1 MSSTT
6 RDIDQLSERKELP
19 EGWRWVKLG
28 QVTRLINGKAYHASE
43 LLNKGTYPV
52 LRVGNLFTSNHWYYS
67 DLELEPDKY
76 CDKGD
81 LIFAWSASFG
91 PFIWSGPKV
100 IYHYHIWKVDCGQSL
115 DAEYACH
122 ALVMI
127 TAKIKSESHGI
138 AMLHMTKEGME
149 QFEIPLPPLPE
160 QQRIAAILKE
170 QMGAVEK
177 ARTAAQE
184 RLRAIKALPSA
195 FLRQLFPDPGQP
207 LPDGWRWAKLGG
219 VCDFVGG
226 SQPSKS
232 HFKYEISSEYVRLV
246 QIQDFRLSNV
256 AVFIPKT
263 MARRT
268 FEVDDI
274 MIGRYGPP
282 VFQILRGLSGAYNVA
297 LMKAVPSVNL
307 DKGYLFFLLQ
317 WPEIQYDV
325 IAQSQ
330 RAAGQ
335 SGVQKEFL
343 EKYEIPLPPLTEQ
356 QRIVILLEEQM
367 AMVEKARIAAE
378 AELKAINTLPAALL
392 RRAFNGEL

>member
-1 MSSTT
+1 M
-6 RDIDQLSERKELP
+6 
-19 EGWRWVKLG
+19 
-28 QVTRLINGKAYHASE
+28 A
-43 LLNKGTYPV
+43 
-52 LRVGNLFTSNHWYYS
+52 
-67 DLELEPDKY
+67 
-76 CDKGD
+76 
-81 LIFAWSASFG
+81 
-91 PFIWSGPKV
+91 
-100 IYHYHIWKVDCGQSL
+100 
-115 DAEYACH
+115 
-122 ALVMI
+122 
-127 TAKIKSESHGI
+127 
-138 AMLHMTKEGME
+138 
-149 QFEIPLPPLPE
+149 
-160 QQRIAAILKE
+160 
-170 QMGAVEK
+170 AVEK

-184 RLRAIKALPSA
+184 RLRAIKALPAA
-195 FLRQLFPDPGQP
+195 FLRQIFPDPGQP
-207 LPDGWRWAKLGG
+207 LPDGWRWAKLGD

-343 EKYEIPLPPLTEQ
+343 EKYEIPLPPQTEQ

-367 AMVEKARIAAE
+367 AIVEKARIAAE